1 MKTYAVASTII
12 GLAVI
17 ALGIF
22 VFQQSQEINALKK
35 EQELLSQEILRA
47 KQELAGSWREDHHH
61 AHGVEEWPRFHDA
74 SGVLLSK
81 SGNRVVVDEDEIPGY
96 MRAMIMSYDVE
107 NPDQLEGL
115 KEGDKIKLRLKETE
129 SSLTVE
135 EISKR

>member
-1 MKTYAVASTII
+1 MKPYTLSSTII
-12 GLAVI
+12 AVAVI

-22 VFQQSQEINALKK
+22 VFQQSQKIGALKK
-35 EQELLSQEILRA
+35 EQEVLSKEILKL
-47 KQELAGSWREDHHH
+47 KQDLAGSWGNGHNHE
-61 AHGVEEWPRFHDA
+61 AEEWPRFHDA

-107 NPDQLEGL
+107 NPDQLKGL